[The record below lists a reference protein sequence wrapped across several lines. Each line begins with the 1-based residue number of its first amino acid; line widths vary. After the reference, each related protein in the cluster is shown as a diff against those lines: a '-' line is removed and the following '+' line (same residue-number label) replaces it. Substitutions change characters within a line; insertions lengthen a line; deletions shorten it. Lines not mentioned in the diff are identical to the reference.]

1 LKICDGI
8 WCLFIGNDFR
18 ERKWYHHLNW
28 TGNLFSSKK
37 KKINKKVEK
46 FKTFWHKVAQF
57 FHLNTQWLWK
67 LTFLYNFLLVHL
79 QNSLIWKRFI
89 YSLSKNSKNKV
100 TKGKWS
106 VNKPQ
111 TVKKEFL
118 PFKAFNLYGQFS
130 LVNVYKILNF
140 MATQPSISWA
150 YKKWLKM
157 YFV

>member
-1 LKICDGI
+1 MISSSEL
-8 WCLFIGNDFR
+8 N
-18 ERKWYHHLNW
+18 NW
-28 TGNLFSSKK
+28 TGNLFSSK

-67 LTFLYNFLLVHL
+67 LTFLYNFLWVHL

-111 TVKKEFL
+111 TVKKSFCPL
-118 PFKAFNLYGQFS
+118 KLLISMVNS
-130 LVNVYKILNF
+130 LWLMYIKSWILWPLNQ
-140 MATQPSISWA
+140 ALAERI
-150 YKKWLKM
+150 KND
-157 YFV
+157 

>member
-1 LKICDGI
+1 MISSSEL
-8 WCLFIGNDFR
+8 N
-18 ERKWYHHLNW
+18 NW

-37 KKINKKVEK
+37 DRQKGGKVQNLL
-46 FKTFWHKVAQF
+46 TQSCSI

-130 LVNVYKILNF
+130 LVNIYKILNF

-150 YKKWLKM
+150 CWKCTFL
-157 YFV
+157 FL